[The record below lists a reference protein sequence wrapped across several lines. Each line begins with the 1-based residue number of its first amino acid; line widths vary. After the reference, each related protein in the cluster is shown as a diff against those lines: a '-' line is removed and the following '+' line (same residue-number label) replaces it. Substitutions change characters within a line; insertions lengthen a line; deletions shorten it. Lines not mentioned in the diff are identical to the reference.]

1 MLVFEK
7 YLFFNFSNVLLE
19 FVYILYIYMFMLIY
33 VMGFCFGK
41 LILRCSF
48 CLVIFEFN
56 RRVVGIIGRCSFFKM
71 GFREMIEVIW
81 VIS

>member
-7 YLFFNFSNVLLE
+7 YLLLNFSNTLLE
-19 FVYILYIYMFMLIY
+19 FVHILYIYMSMLIY

-48 CLVIFEFN
+48 CSVTSESN
-56 RRVVGIIGRCSFFKM
+56 RRAVGTTGRCPFSKM
-71 GFREMIEVIW
+71 GSREMIEVIW
-81 VIS
+81 ATS